1 MEIVEINIYF
11 DSKILFRQL
20 QECLLV
26 FFQDSSDAR
35 SALLIIG
42 KLETPENGK
51 NRFLT
56 AGHCTA

>member
-1 MEIVEINIYF
+1 MKIVKINIYF

-20 QECLLV
+20 QACLLV
-26 FFQDSSDAR
+26 FFQNPSDAR

-42 KLETPENGK
+42 KLETPEDGK

-56 AGHCTA
+56 AGHYTA